1 MLNFFP
7 KDGIFYLL
15 FERQSDKLS
24 EASELLKQ
32 AIADPGKLDL
42 ISAKLKELET
52 DADNI
57 GHELMENLRKNFIT
71 PMEGEDIDLLRQNLD
86 DAIDFIERAVNRMV
100 IYKIQRP
107 FPKEI
112 GDYSEVIDSAAKE
125 IYDGIREIRNVKK
138 NNESLHKRCYR
149 LNQLENVGDEINRR
163 ALGGLMSVSQVS
175 CDKLIEIIKFKEIYE
190 TLENAIDSCENVG
203 NMFESILIKNQ

>member
-7 KDGIFYLL
+7 KDGIFYQL
-15 FERQSDKLS
+15 FEKQSDKLS
-24 EASELLKQ
+24 DASDLLKQ
-32 AIADPGKLDL
+32 AIANPGNLDS
-42 ISAKLKELET
+42 IAAKLKDLEK

-71 PMEGEDIDLLRQNLD
+71 PLEGEDIDLLRQNLD

-100 IYKIQRP
+100 IYKIQQP

-138 NNESLHKRCYR
+138 YNESLHKRCYR